1 MRCVPCKRKK
11 RLSHVT
17 VDDVGIYIHRCIIMD
32 LRGVENSIDVDV
44 WARLPTRDSKPSSVL
59 RKFHSL

>member
-1 MRCVPCKRKK
+1 VPCKRPK

-17 VDDVGIYIHRCIIMD
+17 VDDVGIYIHDVLLWICR
-32 LRGVENSIDVDV
+32 EWEIDVDMIV